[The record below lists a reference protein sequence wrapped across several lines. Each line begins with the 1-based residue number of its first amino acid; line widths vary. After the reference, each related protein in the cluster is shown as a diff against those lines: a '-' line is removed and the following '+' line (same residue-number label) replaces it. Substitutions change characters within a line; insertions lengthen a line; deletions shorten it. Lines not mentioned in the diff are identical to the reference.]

1 MARPQ
6 ESFNKKDV
14 QKKQEKKKKEK
25 EKKRQEKRE
34 KKQKNSLDDMIAYV
48 DENGMITSTPPDP
61 EKKEEIKTED
71 IDIGASR
78 QEESPATN
86 QKRNGKVTYFNTT
99 KGYGFIKDAESKE
112 DVFVHVKNANK
123 ELKEGD
129 IVSYD
134 MEKGPKGPYAENV
147 VVS

>member
-14 QKKQEKKKKEK
+14 QNKKEKKKKEK

-34 KKQKNSLDDMIAYV
+34 NKQKNSLDDMIAYV
-48 DENGMITSTPPDP
+48 DENGVITSTPPDP
-61 EKKEEIKTED
+61 AKKEEIKTED
-71 IDIGASR
+71 IDIGGIK
-78 QEESPATN
+78 QEEAPKSD